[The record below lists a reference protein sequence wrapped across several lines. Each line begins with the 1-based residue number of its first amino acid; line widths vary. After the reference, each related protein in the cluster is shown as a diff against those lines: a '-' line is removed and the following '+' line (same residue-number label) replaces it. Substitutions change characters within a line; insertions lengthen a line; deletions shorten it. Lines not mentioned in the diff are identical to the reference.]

1 MATNST
7 HTKVV
12 HTNVVATNSTR
23 TKVGV
28 VHTNSIR
35 GSGHEVLAGTGV
47 HTHTKVGVVHTNN
60 SMATNSTRVPHES
73 RSASRSGKRRLLPVV
88 GVHIILS

>member
-7 HTKVV
+7 DTKVV
-12 HTNVVATNSTR
+12 HTNVVATNSTH

-28 VHTNSIR
+28 VHTNSVC

-47 HTHTKVGVVHTNN
+47 HTHTKVEV
-60 SMATNSTRVPHES
+60 
-73 RSASRSGKRRLLPVV
+73 
-88 GVHIILS
+88 